1 MASHPGPRGEYGD
14 TTNPTVAQ
22 NLRPNV
28 KSSSGAAV
36 MRGATGGNLGKSD
49 PAGTTID
56 TDLMISRPMSNA
68 GSASTAKMPNPTSL
82 RQNRMRV

>member
-1 MASHPGPRGEYGD
+1 
-14 TTNPTVAQ
+14 
-22 NLRPNV
+22 
-28 KSSSGAAV
+28 

-49 PAGTTID
+49 PAATID